1 MTSEYPTQEEMDAYI
16 QEFWQDDTS
25 EYDNL
30 VELALDYL
38 VKLVDS
44 HKNLSD
50 REIDKRL
57 HNYVRGELEDYDV
70 PAFFAD
76 RIVEHAKE
84 KYLDL

>member
-30 VELALDYL
+30 VELAFD
-38 VKLVDS
+38 KLVELLDS
-44 HKNLSD
+44 DTPSYTVENELHK
-50 REIDKRL
+50 
-57 HNYVRGELEDYDV
+57 YVRGELEDYDV